1 AMLTSSERRD
11 FILRMIAQV
20 RQMVA
25 AVMGKVQ
32 ANESAAEALALA
44 RESIATLLGP
54 MADVAL
60 RLDSATAAQM
70 VSDPAVLHAWA
81 EFTAAEAEVH
91 RAEGDAA
98 TAVVLARRALELAR
112 EAHQRAPA
120 DVPELL
126 ALIAR
131 LQAQVDAPAPPSPGV

>member
-1 AMLTSSERRD
+1 MLTSSEKKD
-11 FILRMIAQV
+11 YILRMIAQL

-32 ANESAAEALALA
+32 ANESAEEALAQA
-44 RESIATLLGP
+44 RESIVTLLGP

-91 RAEGDAA
+91 RARGDAA
-98 TAVVLARRALELAR
+98 TAGALTRRALELAQ
-112 EAHQRAPA
+112 EAHQRTPR

-126 ALIAR
+126 TLIAR
-131 LQAQVDAPAPPSPGV
+131 LQAQVDAPDAPA